1 MRSLLAIFLVVGLG
15 FGFLGL
21 QTPEPLPAD
30 APSEAFSAERALA
43 DVAALA
49 TAPRE
54 PGTAAHAA
62 ARAHLDRRLR
72 ELGFHTEVQ
81 RATVSGHEVLNLVA
95 RRRAG
100 AEGPL
105 DPTDA
110 RRALLLCAHYDT
122 VPGSPGAGDD
132 ALGCA
137 VVLEVAR
144 ALLASGEP
152 ARDLMVLIS
161 DGEELGLLG
170 ARAFVHGGDD
180 APPHPWAEDVGV
192 ALVFEARGNRGPAW
206 CFQTGPGNAD
216 LVAAFATAPFPA
228 GSSLAKAVYERM
240 PNDTDASVFLD
251 AGIQGIGW
259 APVDGFPAYHSPDD
273 VAEALS
279 PGTVQHMGEQGLAT
293 ARALLRHAG
302 DFHAVDAAGR
312 PRDVLY
318 ADVFGRHL
326 VRHPLS
332 WARGLAL
339 LAPLVLVGWWR
350 ATRPRAVAV
359 LLGALVSV
367 LALTVA
373 VGLGL
378 LLPHAA
384 PTAWSLRT
392 SHASRSL
399 HLLLVLASVGLA
411 LLPVAPVALLARRG
425 LRACDPNAGALVLLL
440 VLGAAAAWVLPE
452 GAFLFLWPPMAGI
465 LATLASGDTAG
476 GVTLRG
482 LALALTAS
490 IVLPWVHLLFLALS
504 LGVPAPGMLLAAW
517 AGLLLLAT
525 AAWEPPRRRE
535 DVARP
540 LNS

>member
-1 MRSLLAIFLVVGLG
+1 VRSLLAIFLVVGLG

-30 APSEAFSAERALA
+30 APPVAFSAERALA

-49 TAPRE
+49 AAPRE
-54 PGTAAHAA
+54 PGTAAHAS
-62 ARAHLDRRLR
+62 ARAYLDRRLR

-81 RATVSGHEVLNLVA
+81 RATVAGREVLNLVA

-100 AEGPL
+100 AEGLLGPA
-105 DPTDA
+105 DA

-152 ARDLMVLIS
+152 VRDLMVLIS

-170 ARAFVHGGDD
+170 ARAFVRGGDD
-180 APPHPWAEDVGV
+180 ASPHPWAKDVGV
-192 ALVFEARGNRGPAW
+192 VLVFEARGNRGPAW
-206 CFQTGPGNAD
+206 CFQSGPGNAD
-216 LVAAFATAPFPA
+216 LIASFATAPFPA

-240 PNDTDASVFLD
+240 PNDTDLSVFLD
-251 AGIQGIGW
+251 AGVQGIGW
-259 APVDGFPAYHSPDD
+259 APVDGFPAYHSPND

-293 ARALLRHAG
+293 ARALMEHAG
-302 DFHAVDAAGR
+302 DFHAADASGR
-312 PRDVLY
+312 LRDVLY
-318 ADVFGRHL
+318 ADVFGRNL
-326 VRHPLS
+326 VHHPLS
-332 WARGLAL
+332 WARMLSL

-350 ATRPRAVAV
+350 ATRPRAAAV
-359 LLGALVSV
+359 LLGALVAA
-367 LALTVA
+367 LALA
-373 VGLGL
+373 ASVGLGF
-378 LLPHAA
+378 LLPHVA

-411 LLPVAPVALLARRG
+411 LLPVAPVALLARRR
-425 LRACDPNAGALVLLL
+425 LRVCDPNGGALVLLL

-452 GAFLFLWPPMAGI
+452 GAFLFLWPPLAGI
-465 LATLASGDTAG
+465 LATLASGESAG

-490 IVLPWVHLLFLALS
+490 LVLPWVHLLFLALS
-504 LGVPAPGMLLAAW
+504 LGVPVPGMLLATW

-525 AAWEPPRRRE
+525 ATWEPPVRHG
-535 DVARP
+535 DGGQP
-540 LNS
+540 